1 MTSKATESFMQ
12 QTEQHIEQNFR
23 HVNLWLGLFCAMI
36 LLLFS
41 SLVINNSI
49 HNVREELNTQIEL
62 TFNDLYSKLNSST
75 NILNG
80 FSAYFHT
87 VDAVDQKNLE
97 EYSRSIRQQ
106 HPYINNTQYMVRVTR
121 DELDD
126 FIEQRHLEG
135 YATFRITELD
145 SNNMLVPAGDRDV
158 YYPLVFID
166 PLNVRT
172 APLLGYDVYSSPS
185 NRKAIDEAIRLG
197 NNSATPPYDTPD
209 GGLGFLII
217 RPIFISDNLPD
228 DPQRRSELATR
239 LVGVMIRIDDLIA
252 NTSINTSYSLTFKHI
267 DTDKHIVRNIGAREA
282 TAQHRYLP
290 DYRSTRQF
298 TIAGQSFELSL
309 TRQLRFS
316 DLDVEWMAF
325 ALLATAALSLLLFNF
340 VHLRIRSARERQR
353 AQAEL
358 FREKELAEVTLHSI
372 GEAVIT
378 TDTEQNIKYMNPIA
392 EHLTGWRA
400 EEALDRPLEEV
411 FALVNEITREE
422 VDSTVYE
429 CLNTNTTISFDDP
442 TILLEKNGKEYS
454 IESSAAP
461 ICDHSGRIIG
471 AVLVFRNITHIR
483 NLSRK
488 MEFQA
493 THDALTELINRREF
507 ERQLKK
513 AVKSAREENHQH
525 ALCYLDLDQFKVV
538 NDTCGHIAGDQLLR
552 ELAKI
557 MPHSIRASDCLA
569 RLGGDEFGVLMFD
582 CPLEQAEKVADNL
595 RASIKDFTFSWDKK
609 TFDIGVSIGLVPI
622 DRNSG
627 SLQDIMRRADSSCYI
642 AKDRGRNRVHVYK
655 PDDYELAKRHGEMQW
670 LTRIQKALNE
680 NRFQLALQAV
690 KPFNTEN
697 SVHQEVLIRM
707 IDETGNVVPP
717 MSFIP
722 AAERYDMMPA
732 LDRWVISTTMSMIQD
747 EIINGT
753 LSDVYNINL
762 SGQTLC
768 EDDASDHIIAQLE
781 RFNIPPQHICFE
793 ITETAVIA
801 NLGIAID
808 FINKLKKIGC
818 QFALD
823 DFGSGLSSFTYLK
836 KLPVDYLKIDGE
848 FVRDIVNDPMD
859 RAIVSAINDIG
870 HEMKLKTVAE
880 YVENKAILQLL
891 QELGVDYVQGYGV
904 DAPVAWYG
912 SNVVPFARNN

>member
-1 MTSKATESFMQ
+1 MPHRKH
-12 QTEQHIEQNFR
+12 HIEQNFR
-23 HVNLWLGLFCAMI
+23 HVNLWLGLLCAII
-36 LLLFS
+36 LVLFT

-49 HNVREELNTQIEL
+49 DNVREELNTQIEL
-62 TFNDLYSKLNSST
+62 TFNDLYSKLNSGA

-135 YATFRITELD
+135 YATFKITEYD
-145 SNNMLVPAGDRDV
+145 SNNTLVTASARDV

-172 APLLGYDVYSSPS
+172 APLLGYDAYSSPS

-197 NNSATPPYDTPD
+197 NNSATPPYDIAD

-217 RPIFISDNLPD
+217 RPIFISDKLPD
-228 DPQRRSELATR
+228 DIQLRSELATR

-252 NTSINTSYSLTFKHI
+252 NTDINASYSLAFRYI
-267 DTDKHIVRNIGAREA
+267 DGDKLAVKKIGAREA
-282 TAQHRYLP
+282 LVNHHFLPRYS
-290 DYRSTRQF
+290 STRTF

-309 TRQLRFS
+309 TRQLQLS
-316 DLDVEWMAF
+316 DLDVEWLAF

-340 VHLRIRSARERQR
+340 VHLRIKSARERQR
-353 AQAEL
+353 AQAAL

-507 ERQLKK
+507 EHQLKK

-557 MPHSIRASDCLA
+557 MPNTIRASDCLA

-642 AKDRGRNRVHVYK
+642 AKDRGRNRVHVYT

-680 NRFQLALQAV
+680 NRFQLALQTV
-690 KPFNTEN
+690 KPFNTDDN
-697 SVHQEVLIRM
+697 VHQEVLIRM

-747 EIINGT
+747 EIISGALAN
-753 LSDVYNINL
+753 VYNINL

-768 EDDASDHIIAQLE
+768 EDDASDYIIEQLE

-880 YVENKAILQLL
+880 YVENEAILQLL

-904 DAPVAWYG
+904 DAPVTWYG
-912 SNVVPFARNN
+912 SNVVPFVRNN